1 MQLLTHFNFP
11 LIFLLVSCQFVINLS
26 LINPPA
32 RPSPDGITMC
42 PWRPA
47 LLVVLVSAFHDDDC
61 EVAGQPWRQLREE
74 LLSQNCAAVD
84 GWANHGR
91 LGNLGTWIFAF
102 VYQLGKCH
110 HHQLIPPSTGELQ
123 KMGDSTLKGGLI

>member
-32 RPSPDGITMC
+32 KPSPDGITMC

-47 LLVVLVSAFHDDDC
+47 LLVVLVSAFHD
-61 EVAGQPWRQLREE
+61 GRLRGSGSALAAAEGG
-74 LLSQNCAAVD
+74 AAVPKLRSCR
-84 GWANHGR
+84 W
-91 LGNLGTWIFAF
+91 LGEPWETWE
-102 VYQLGKCH
+102 
-110 HHQLIPPSTGELQ
+110 STDMDFCLRITINWGNV
-123 KMGDSTLKGGLI
+123 TIIN